1 MASPY
6 SIFVSNYLTNKR
18 LDLKIRYISLWKQTT
33 KIQNEKFWL
42 ELKIKFM
49 WFVLKHERHFLLSH
63 IHIWCYHMSFSKCE
77 PKSFYVLLAKE
88 KFKLRRK
95 IKKIVHFICIKVSKN
110 YYAIEVCFIVGKN
123 RKYTTGIK
131 LIESLHKDL
140 EQISCP
146 MSISGDFVK
155 FFRNSVKLTK

>member
-1 MASPY
+1 MK
-6 SIFVSNYLTNKR
+6 TNNKNT
-18 LDLKIRYISLWKQTT
+18 KWKVLVGT
-33 KIQNEKFWL
+33 QNKVYV
-42 ELKIKFM
+42 ICV

-95 IKKIVHFICIKVSKN
+95 IKKIVHFIFIWMKVSKN

>member
-1 MASPY
+1 
-6 SIFVSNYLTNKR
+6 
-18 LDLKIRYISLWKQTT
+18 
-33 KIQNEKFWL
+33 
-42 ELKIKFM
+42 
-49 WFVLKHERHFLLSH
+49 
-63 IHIWCYHMSFSKCE
+63 MSFSKCE

-155 FFRNSVKLTK
+155 FFRNSVKLSNSLFHVNFFQVRRELIFHFTTLNCIQLIFVKL